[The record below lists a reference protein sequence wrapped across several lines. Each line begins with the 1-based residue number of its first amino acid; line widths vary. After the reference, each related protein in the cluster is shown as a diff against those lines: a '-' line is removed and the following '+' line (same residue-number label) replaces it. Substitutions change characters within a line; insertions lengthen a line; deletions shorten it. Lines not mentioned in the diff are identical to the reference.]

1 MSKWIPVLVLATLS
15 SQLFG
20 QTTTNTPTIAEIVAA
35 RVARLTKL
43 LTLTTAQAATA
54 TSLFTI
60 EETAVEPLKTSL
72 VTAQTALTTA
82 IEANSAT
89 GVTAAIATI
98 TSLEG
103 QILQAEATASAG
115 FYAVLT
121 TAQQTIDQ
129 ELLAGGLDAYCDP
142 VASIG
147 GSLDGGHFGGH
158 GGR

>member
-1 MSKWIPVLVLATLS
+1 MNKWIPVLAITALS
-15 SQLFG
+15 LPVFG
-20 QTTTNTPTIAEIVAA
+20 QTTTTTPTIADIVAA

-54 TSLFTI
+54 TALFTT
-60 EETAVEPLKTSL
+60 EETAVEPLQTSL
-72 VTAQTALTTA
+72 TTAQTALTTA

-89 GVTAAIATI
+89 GIASTIATI

-115 FYAVLT
+115 FYAILT

-142 VASIG
+142 VLGAG
-147 GSLDGGHFGGH
+147 GGGPGPGGH
-158 GGR
+158 GGH